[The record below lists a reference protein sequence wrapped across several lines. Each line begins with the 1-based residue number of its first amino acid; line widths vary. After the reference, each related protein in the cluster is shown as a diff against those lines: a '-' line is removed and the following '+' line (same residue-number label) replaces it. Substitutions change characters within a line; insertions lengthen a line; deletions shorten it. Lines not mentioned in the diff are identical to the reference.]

1 MHVNRGSGGITL
13 MEIMV
18 GVFIMAIILFPSLM
32 VIMNESKA
40 ITGTRDHSQA
50 AFIGHTLIETARAY
64 TFENL
69 EAFPTEFQNRT
80 YTFNGIEYSI
90 KDLALAKI
98 TPSGDSSQ
106 TSAFRMNFSVRYTS
120 REGRNMSLDLATV
133 IGRHE

>member
-1 MHVNRGSGGITL
+1 MTL
-13 MEIMV
+13 TEIMV

-69 EAFPTEFQNRT
+69 GAFPTEFQDRT
-80 YTFNGIEYSI
+80 YTFNGIEYSV
-90 KDLALAKI
+90 KDLELAKI

-106 TSAFRMNFSVRYTS
+106 TSAFRMRFSIRYTS
-120 REGRNMSLDLATV
+120 REGRNMSLDLATI